1 MFGLFEAIVIAWW
14 VQYNTR

>member
-1 MFGLFEAIVIAWW
+1 MFGLFEAIVIARC